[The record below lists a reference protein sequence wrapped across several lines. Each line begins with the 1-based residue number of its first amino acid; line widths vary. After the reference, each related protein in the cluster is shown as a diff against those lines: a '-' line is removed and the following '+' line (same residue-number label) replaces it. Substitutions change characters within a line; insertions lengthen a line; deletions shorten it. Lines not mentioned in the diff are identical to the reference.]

1 MKIVL
6 TGGGTGGHFYPLI
19 AVAEEIEAV
28 AEEKNILAPTLYFF
42 APAPYSESS
51 LFERHI
57 AFQKIPAGK
66 IRYYFSLANIS
77 GMFTTFIGTMKAV
90 WHLFRIYPDVVF
102 GKGAYGSFPT
112 LLAARILHI
121 PVVIHE
127 SDSKPGR
134 VNAWA
139 GKFARY
145 IAVSYPDA
153 AKHFKIDRTAW
164 TGQPLRKEL
173 IPSAADLSEAGRNA
187 AKASFQF
194 DTGIPVIVVLG
205 GSQGARI
212 INDALLDT
220 LPLLLDN
227 YQVIHQ
233 AGPKHFDS
241 VKNQSEVTL
250 ERHPHKE
257 RYKPYAYLSEDM
269 IKKAYAAADLAISR
283 AGSTIFEIAISS
295 LPSIIIPI
303 PEHIS
308 HDQRTNAYNYKR
320 AGACSVIEEENL
332 RPEIISAEINR
343 IMDHDEIR
351 GEMREGAKKF
361 ARTDA
366 ARVIADTLIAVGLT
380 HEK

>member
-19 AVAEEIEAV
+19 AVAEEIEAI
-28 AEEKNILAPTLYFF
+28 ATEKNLVQPELFFF

-51 LFERHI
+51 LFAH
-57 AFQKIPAGK
+57 KISYKEVPAGK
-66 IRYYFSLANIS
+66 IRYYFSPQNIS
-77 GMFTTFIGTMKAV
+77 GLFTTFKGTFIAL
-90 WHLFRIYPDVVF
+90 WNLFHIYPDVVF

-112 LLAARILHI
+112 LLAARILFI

-145 IAVSYPDA
+145 VAVSYPDA
-153 AKHFKIDRTAW
+153 AAYFKKEKVAW

-173 IPSAADLSEAGRNA
+173 IEPLSDEQKKQAREEFFLEEG
-187 AKASFQF
+187 KP
-194 DTGIPVIVVLG
+194 TILVLG
-205 GSQGARI
+205 GSQGAVF

-220 LPLLLDN
+220 LPLLLDK

-233 AGPKHFDS
+233 AGPQHFQG

-250 ERHPHKE
+250 ENNQNKIG
-257 RYKPYAYLSEDM
+257 YKPYDYLSEEM
-269 IKKAYAAADLAISR
+269 MKKAYAIADLVISR
-283 AGSTIFEIAISS
+283 AGSTIFEIAAAG

-303 PEHIS
+303 PERIS

-320 AGACSVIEEENL
+320 AGACTVIEEENL
-332 RPEIISAEINR
+332 RPEIIFAEINR
-343 IMDHDEIR
+343 IMGTIEEKQSMISS
-351 GEMREGAKKF
+351 
-361 ARTDA
+361 ARSFSRSDA
-366 ARVIADTLIAVGLT
+366 SKVIAETLVNIGLS

>member
-1 MKIVL
+1 MKIVF
-6 TGGGTGGHFYPLI
+6 TGGGSGGHFYPII
-19 AVAEEIEAV
+19 AIAEEIEKIAV
-28 AEEKNILAPTLYFF
+28 EKNIIAPELHFF
-42 APAPYSESS
+42 APAPYSESA
-51 LFERHI
+51 LFALKINFRE
-57 AFQKIPAGK
+57 IPAGK
-66 IRYYFSLANIS
+66 IRYYFSLENIS
-77 GMFTTFIGTMKAV
+77 GIFTTGKGVLKAL
-90 WHLFRIYPDVVF
+90 WGLFRIYPDVVF

-112 LLAARILHI
+112 MLAARLLLI

-145 IAVSYPDA
+145 AAVSYPDA
-153 AKHFKIDRTAW
+153 AAYFKKEKVAW

-173 IPSAADLSEAGRNA
+173 FSTLSDEQKKQAREEFALEEG
-187 AKASFQF
+187 K
-194 DTGIPVIVVLG
+194 PVILVLG
-205 GSQGARI
+205 GSQGAVF

-220 LPLLLDN
+220 LPVLLDK

-233 AGPKHFDS
+233 AGPKHFQG

-250 ERHPHKE
+250 EHSPGKAG
-257 RYKPYAYLSEDM
+257 YKPYDYLSEEM
-269 IKKAYAAADLAISR
+269 MKKAYSIADLVISR
-283 AGSTIFEIAISS
+283 AGSTIFEIAAAG

-303 PEHIS
+303 PERIS

-343 IMDHDEIR
+343 IMGNKE
-351 GEMREGAKKF
+351 EREGMIANAKGF
-361 ARTDA
+361 SRADA
-366 ARVIADTLIAVGLT
+366 ARVIAETLIQIGLS